1 MMNNDNIPLVSIVIA
16 TYNREKMLKEAIDSA
31 LNQDYQNLEI
41 IVANNASTDGT
52 DELMKKYIE
61 KYDNIIYIKREK
73 NIGAHANGYGAYK
86 EVSKGKYIFFLC
98 DDDYLISPTFI
109 TNAVNVMENN
119 KNIVLVTGYVL
130 MYFEEI
136 NKYLT
141 IPYNDDK
148 LISGIDYLINQSTV
162 TMPNKYPEIIALF
175 FLTSREC
182 IENNE
187 LFRTF
192 KESGDLAMRFY
203 APSLGDIYFL
213 HEFVGCYRLHKAI
226 RETSNIDSLYND
238 YCRAIE
244 FSQDIVKRYTS
255 LYPKYE
261 YFWKDYIPL
270 KIADS
275 FIRDRIFKT
284 FGLSHYTK
292 EKVKKLKEFFKKYN
306 IKNLH
311 YKIYKYLYVV
321 LVPSKIRFTLS
332 PFIFEYVCRS
342 YIYCAILRIGF
353 YKIDSALFGFIKDKN
368 WLRIWILFFNLKIK
382 IKNKYHSE
390 IPKLYAYA
398 NKDILKNSKIEVYYT
413 LDKSKEDQISSYDNI
428 MELIPNSNISKG
440 EPITK
445 TNTTKIKKIKDKKY

>member
-1 MMNNDNIPLVSIVIA
+1 MNNDNIPLVSIVIA

-61 KYDNIIYIKREK
+61 KYKNIIYIKRDE
-73 NIGAHANGYGAYK
+73 NIGAHANGYRAYK

-119 KNIVLVTGYVL
+119 KNVVLVTGYVL

-141 IPYNDDK
+141 VPYNDDK

-203 APSLGDIYFL
+203 APSLGDVYFL

-226 RETSNIDSLYND
+226 RETSNIDSLYSD

-244 FSQDIVKRYTS
+244 FSDSIVKRYTS
-255 LYPKYE
+255 LYPQYE

-398 NKDILKNSKIEVYYT
+398 SNNINKNEKINAYYT
-413 LDKSKEDQISSYDNI
+413 LDKIDDNQISSDENI
-428 MELIPNSNISKG
+428 FELISTKNISEG
-440 EPITK
+440 ESITK
-445 TNTTKIKKIKDKKY
+445 SNSKKLKENY

>member
-1 MMNNDNIPLVSIVIA
+1 MNDNNIPLVSIIIT
-16 TYNREKMLKEAIDSA
+16 TYNREKFLKEAIDSV
-31 LNQDYQNLEI
+31 LNQDYQNLEM

-52 DELMKKYIE
+52 DGLMKKYIE
-61 KYDNIIYIKREK
+61 KYKNIIYIKREK
-73 NIGAHANGYGAYK
+73 NIGAHANGYRAYK

-109 TNAVNVMENN
+109 TNAVNIMENN
-119 KNIVLVTGYVL
+119 ENVVLVTGYVL
-130 MYFEEI
+130 MYFENI

-162 TMPNKYPEIIALF
+162 TMPNKYPEIISLF

-182 IENNE
+182 IENNK
-187 LFRTF
+187 LFSTF
-192 KESGDLAMRFY
+192 KESGDLAIRFY

-213 HEFVGCYRLHKAI
+213 PEFVGCYRLHNAV

-244 FSQDIVKRYTS
+244 FADDIVERYTS
-255 LYPKYE
+255 LYPQYK
-261 YFWKDYIPL
+261 YFWKSYIPL
-270 KIADS
+270 KIADA

-284 FGLSHYTK
+284 FGLSHYTN

-306 IKNLH
+306 IKKLH
-311 YKIYKYLYVV
+311 YKIYKYLYLV
-321 LVPSKIRFTLS
+321 LIPSKMRITFA
-332 PFIFEYVCRS
+332 PFVFEYVCRS
-342 YIYCAILRIGF
+342 YIYAAILRIVF
-353 YKIDSALFGFIKDKN
+353 LNFDSALFGFVYSKD
-368 WLRIWILFFNLKIK
+368 WLRIWILFFNLKIRL
-382 IKNKYHSE
+382 KNKYHAE

-398 NKDILKNSKIEVYYT
+398 SNDILKDGKIKAYYT
-413 LDKSKEDQISSYDNI
+413 LNKSKEDQISSYDNI
-428 MELIPNSNISKG
+428 LEFIATANIKKG

-445 TNTTKIKKIKDKKY
+445 LNSKNKYNDKK